1 MNVKVTPL
9 TESKQFYYKGLK
21 DTFELERGTT
31 NNALIS
37 SLLSS
42 GKVCGLL
49 IFYCLDPNYA
59 GHKVE
64 LDLDSN

>member
-1 MNVKVTPL
+1 MYMAKIHIYFAFPF
-9 TESKQFYYKGLK
+9 KQEK
-21 DTFELERGTT
+21 RTT

-37 SLLSS
+37 SLPASANF
-42 GKVCGLL
+42 CGLL
-49 IFYCLDPNYA
+49 IFYSLDPNYA